1 MAMGPRKFGQKKS
14 ANAVPSSRIAQ
25 AVAPQAAPT
34 SDRIAQAVSSKHATP
49 RALRGTA
56 YREASVVFESGYSLR
71 CIVLDYSKT
80 GVRLRFPTNEV
91 LPPRVIVKAG
101 AVGVSG
107 PARVVWQHNSEVGLE
122 LL

>member
-1 MAMGPRKFGQKKS
+1 MAIGPRKFGQKKP
-14 ANAVPSSRIAQ
+14 ANAVSSSRIAQ
-25 AVAPQAAPT
+25 AVAPQPVAP

-122 LL
+122 LI

>member
-1 MAMGPRKFGQKKS
+1 MAMGPRKFGQKKA

-25 AVAPQAAPT
+25 AVAPQPAPS
-34 SDRIAQAVSSKHATP
+34 SD
-49 RALRGTA
+49 RGTA